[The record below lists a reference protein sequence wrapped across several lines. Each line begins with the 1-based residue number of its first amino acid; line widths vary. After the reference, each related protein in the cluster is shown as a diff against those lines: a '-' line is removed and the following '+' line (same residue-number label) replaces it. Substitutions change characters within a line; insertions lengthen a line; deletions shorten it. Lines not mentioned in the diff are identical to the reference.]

1 MKRSV
6 IVTQPIIDRYGVI
19 NGDNDIIH
27 YDQEYAEQR
36 GFRGPIAHGLM
47 VLGYAVEMATRK
59 WGKEYYYR
67 GEIDVRF
74 VGPAIPDDEV
84 VVEIGDDGALLATVP
99 AGNMLVGT
107 IGLREA

>member
-1 MKRSV
+1 MERK
-6 IVTQPIIDRYGVI
+6 IICTQPIIDRYGVI

-27 YDQEYAEQR
+27 YDHDYAVQR

-47 VLGYAVEMATRK
+47 VMGYAVEMAVRK
-59 WGKEYYYR
+59 WGKDFYHK

-84 VVEIGDDGALLATVP
+84 VVNIGDDGALVATVP
-99 AGNMLVGT
+99 AGNMMVGT
-107 IGLREA
+107 IGLRQG